1 MHQFDI
7 FGKKEGGL
15 KNASRV
21 LDKGGDAK
29 TLNLGQKPR
38 KSRYKPSEFILYVH
52 AKGEMQSG
60 PFQNLPTLSIK
71 TLHNF
76 NSNYFSVSIL
86 LICNKF
92 LEKYFY

>member
-7 FGKKEGGL
+7 FVKKEGGS

-38 KSRYKPSEFILYVH
+38 ESKSKPAEFILPVH
-52 AKGEMQSG
+52 
-60 PFQNLPTLSIK
+60 T
-71 TLHNF
+71 
-76 NSNYFSVSIL
+76 
-86 LICNKF
+86 
-92 LEKYFY
+92 